1 MPLQHTPRATAGKPA
16 TVPALER
23 RGAERFPC
31 VRECLVRPQGA
42 TGAGDWHAIAYNIS
56 SSGIGI
62 GLPYPVEPGT
72 ILYIHPWSRSNAQP
86 LRARVVRST
95 PVNFLW
101 FHGCEL
107 LESLSDDEVQRW
119 LD

>member
-1 MPLQHTPRATAGKPA
+1 MTLQAPTVSGGQQATPPA
-16 TVPALER
+16 SER

-31 VRECLVRPQGA
+31 VRECLVRPQNA

-56 SSGIGI
+56 TSGIGI

-72 ILYIHPWSRSNAQP
+72 VLYIHPWSRSNARP
-86 LRARVVRST
+86 VRARVVRST
-95 PVNFLW
+95 PVDFLW

-107 LESLSDDEVQRW
+107 LETLTADEVQLW
-119 LD
+119 VN